1 MSSNKNFP
9 YIPLTAP
16 SQTRVILLTPGKSD
30 DPIHCFQLVIDLD
43 HDWTSSDGACHLQ
56 PCSGEEPTLAQKS
69 SLQYKESGS
78 DFEIPGLLMQ
88 SASRRILHLFQGYT
102 ALSYVWGDQRNP
114 HEIFIDGK
122 PFHVGENLYMALL
135 RLRQPVTILGTGAT
149 APEEFHDQRLNV
161 IQQHMLSESRFL
173 WVDAICINQND
184 VAEREAQ
191 VKLMARIYQQA
202 DHVHG
207 DLGRKEMTGGFE
219 LVHLLQKI
227 MRAGSRCESQLS
239 ASEESYQEEG
249 NTKPDARINIM
260 SALESEFGN
269 YQAGKTGNI
278 RDVRL
283 PSPSAK
289 VLEEQGIPREDDEVW
304 AHWRQFLS
312 STYFQRLW
320 IVQEASLASS
330 ITLWYSNVSI
340 ELEMVGQCLQYFLEY
355 STNST
360 LYSVSKDDY
369 RSSISTSPAIW
380 AVMGLIEQRRQMHGE
395 NGRLIKQVPLI
406 HMLDLARRTKATDLR
421 DKIFGLLGMAADG
434 SDFLHLVTYSQS
446 VEEVY
451 QDFAKM
457 FIERGQGI
465 PMLYQVDSR
474 VSKTLDIPSWV
485 PDWSRDRDES
495 SLYDAIPALSSA
507 LDEQKALE
515 IRLSGSKLSITGHTV
530 DTIKCLSRPISS
542 NLTWATFSEI
552 AALLWEGGNL
562 LVKENIE
569 GDQAVE
575 IMLHTLSCGSLS
587 DKPAAEVESLRQG
600 FAAVFGHGTF
610 LINGG
615 NSDDSPWLPHMRQ
628 FLVNGMKFAP
638 GRRWCTTKKGKFGLV
653 PGGAKTDDQ
662 VALFGSYSL
671 PFILRDHST
680 EDSISGQYMDSTVHP
695 RGTTNLRSKL
705 SAVKARWLPE
715 ASTDTNT
722 AFTLVGHGYIY
733 ELNTKEKQ
741 KGKKREIVLV

>member
-1 MSSNKNFP
+1 MSLNKDFP
-9 YIPLTAP
+9 YLPLTAP
-16 SQTRVILLTPGKSD
+16 SQTRVILLTPGKSN

-56 PCSGEEPTLAQKS
+56 PCSGEEPTLTQRS
-69 SLQYKESGS
+69 RLQQEESDS
-78 DFEIPGLLMQ
+78 DLEIPGLLMR
-88 SASRRILHLFQGYT
+88 SASRSTLHLFQGYT
-102 ALSYVWGDQRNP
+102 ALSYVWGDQQNP

-122 PFHVGENLYMALL
+122 PFHVGENLYIALL
-135 RLRQPVTILGTGAT
+135 RLRKPINVIGIGAT
-149 APEEFHDQRLNV
+149 APEDFHDQSLNV
-161 IQQHMLSESRFL
+161 IKQHMSSESRFL

-184 VAEREAQ
+184 VAERQAQ
-191 VKLMARIYQQA
+191 VKLMAHIYQKA

-207 DLGRKEMTGGFE
+207 DLGQKEMTGGFE
-219 LVHLLQKI
+219 LLHLMQKI

-239 ASEESYQEEG
+239 PSEESSQEEG
-249 NTKPDARINIM
+249 HTNPDARTNIM
-260 SALESEFGN
+260 SALESEYGN
-269 YQAGKTGNI
+269 YQAGKTGNV
-278 RDVRL
+278 REVRL
-283 PSPSAK
+283 PNPSAK

-304 AHWRQFLS
+304 AHWRQFLN

-330 ITLWYSNVSI
+330 ITLWYSNVGI
-340 ELEMVGQCLQYFLEY
+340 ELEMVGQCLQYLRKY
-355 STNST
+355 STNSA
-360 LYSVSKDDY
+360 LYSVAKDDY

-380 AVMGLIEQRRQMHGE
+380 AVIGLIHQRGQMRGA
-395 NGRLIKQVPLI
+395 NGRLSKQVSLI
-406 HMLDLARRTKATDLR
+406 HMLDLARHTKATDLR

-434 SDFLHLVTYSQS
+434 SDFLHLVTYSQN

-451 QDFAKM
+451 QNFAKF

-465 PMLYQVDSR
+465 SMLYQVDSR

-507 LDEQKALE
+507 LDGQKALE
-515 IRLSGSKLSITGHTV
+515 IRLSGSELAITGHIV
-530 DTIKCLSRPISS
+530 DTIKCLSTPISS
-542 NLTWATFSEI
+542 NLTWGSFSEI

-562 LVKENIE
+562 LIKQNIE

-587 DKPAAEVESLRQG
+587 AKPAAEVESLRQG
-600 FAAVFGHGTF
+600 FTAVFGHGTF

-615 NSDDSPWLPHMRQ
+615 NSDDSPWLPHMRH
-628 FLVNGMKFAP
+628 FLVNGMAFAP
-638 GRRWCTTKKGKFGLV
+638 GRRWCITKKGKFGLV
-653 PGGAKTDDQ
+653 PGGTKIGDR

-680 EDSISGQYMDSTVHP
+680 EDSISGQYMDSTVHQ
-695 RGTTNLRSKL
+695 RVTANLRSKL
-705 SAVKARWLPE
+705 NTIKARWLPG
-715 ASTDTNT
+715 ASADTNT

-733 ELNTKEKQ
+733 ELDNKEKK
-741 KGKKREIVLV
+741 KGNEREIILV